1 MVCSKLCND
10 ILKLTHLS
18 DVPGASLEASPS
30 NVDAY
35 IIPDASGVD
44 AGKCVRAGQ
53 RPMLPSF
60 VTIKEAERIRYL
72 TVSKLPVVQLQLF
85 IPK

>member
-1 MVCSKLCND
+1 M
-10 ILKLTHLS
+10 
-18 DVPGASLEASPS
+18 EASPS

-60 VTIKEAERIRYL
+60 VTIKEAERIRLEREAAIAEYEKRVEAERL
-72 TVSKLPVVQLQLF
+72 EREAR
-85 IPK
+85 IEA